1 MSNSN
6 SNLSPNSSILSTP
19 FVSQIE
25 DFDPQN
31 ARSLFV
37 VGDDAQSI
45 YGFRGSQIEIIL
57 NFEKIYPKTC
67 EIVLN
72 QNYRSTQPILDLAE
86 QVLTHNPHQKKK
98 NLFTQNSQKTKVKYY
113 LAKSEKDESEY
124 IINTLIDIYK
134 KQESQDFAQIET
146 KKNNS
151 QNEKHQKL
159 IQIAK
164 KILSKLDD
172 LQI

>member
-1 MSNSN
+1 MSSSN
-6 SNLSPNSSILSTP
+6 PDPLILAKP
-19 FVSQIE
+19 LQEREV
-25 DFDPQN
+25 FDPQN

-57 NFEKIYPKTC
+57 NFEKNYPKTR

-124 IINTLIDIYK
+124 IINTLIDIYQ
-134 KQESQDFAQIET
+134 QEENQKSTQTRNQKNDSQD
-146 KKNNS
+146 
-151 QNEKHQKL
+151 EKHQKL
-159 IQIAK
+159 VQIAK
-164 KILSKLDD
+164 KILSKLDN
-172 LQI
+172 LQT

>member
-1 MSNSN
+1 VSSSNSHSDSEGLPVPLEQVN
-6 SNLSPNSSILSTP
+6 N
-19 FVSQIE
+19 
-25 DFDPQN
+25 FDPQN

-57 NFEKIYPKTC
+57 NFEKSYPLTS

-124 IINTLIDIYK
+124 IINTLIDVYQK
-134 KQESQDFAQIET
+134 NENQNSTKTET
-146 KKNNS
+146 QKNNS
-151 QNEKHQKL
+151 KNEKHQKL
-159 IQIAK
+159 VQIAK

-172 LQI
+172 LQN

>member
-1 MSNSN
+1 MPSSDSNSN
-6 SNLSPNSSILSTP
+6 SQALP
-19 FVSQIE
+19 VSLQE
-25 DFDPQN
+25 VDSFDPQN

-57 NFEKIYPKTC
+57 NFEKSYPQTS

-124 IINTLIDIYK
+124 IINTLIEVYQK
-134 KQESQDFAQIET
+134 NESQNSTKTET
-146 KKNNS
+146 QKNNS
-151 QNEKHQKL
+151 KNEKHQKL
-159 IQIAK
+159 VQIAK

-172 LQI
+172 LQN

>member
-1 MSNSN
+1 VSDSSITSPI
-6 SNLSPNSSILSTP
+6 SNLNLPEEGVN
-19 FVSQIE
+19 
-25 DFDPQN
+25 FDAQN

-57 NFEKIYPKTC
+57 NFEKTYPETK

-72 QNYRSTQPILDLAE
+72 QNYRSNQSILDLAE

-98 NLFTQNSQKTKVKYY
+98 NLFTENPKKTKVKYY

-124 IINTLIDIYK
+124 IINTLIGVYQEKNVDQTENVK
-134 KQESQDFAQIET
+134 KKT
-146 KKNNS
+146 T
-151 QNEKHQKL
+151 QNEKRDEL
-159 IQIAK
+159 TRIAK
-164 KILSKLDD
+164 KILSKLDN
-172 LQI
+172 L

>member
-1 MSNSN
+1 MSSSN
-6 SNLSPNSSILSTP
+6 PYPLILVKP
-19 FVSQIE
+19 LQEKEV
-25 DFDPQN
+25 FDPQN

-57 NFEKIYPKTC
+57 NFEKNYPKTR

-124 IINTLIDIYK
+124 IINTLIDIYQ
-134 KQESQDFAQIET
+134 QEENQNSTQIKT
-146 KKNNS
+146 QKNNS
-151 QNEKHQKL
+151 QDEKHQKL
-159 IQIAK
+159 VQIAK
-164 KILSKLDD
+164 KILSKLDN
-172 LQI
+172 LQT